1 MLNVFVFDAMNR
13 NSLYKLIK
21 ILLGIRGFSSINL
34 KSIRSWKNKVKL
46 FSFGKRGFVTYGL
59 LISSYD
65 GFLAHGNM
73 RGFIEDASES

>member
-1 MLNVFVFDAMNR
+1 M
-13 NSLYKLIK
+13 
-21 ILLGIRGFSSINL
+21 
-34 KSIRSWKNKVKL
+34 KL